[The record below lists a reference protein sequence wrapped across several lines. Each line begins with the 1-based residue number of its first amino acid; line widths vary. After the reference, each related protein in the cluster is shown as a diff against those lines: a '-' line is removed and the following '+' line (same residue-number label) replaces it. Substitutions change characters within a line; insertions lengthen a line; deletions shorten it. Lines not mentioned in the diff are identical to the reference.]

1 MMDLVTVSNG
11 GIKQEMPERF
21 PTLEIN
27 SLNEIIASQLVS
39 IIYPIY
45 VIIIY
50 INEYGDI

>member
-21 PTLEIN
+21 PTLEMD
-27 SLNEIIASQLVS
+27 SLSGIIVSQLIS

-45 VIIIY
+45 IIIIY
-50 INEYGDI
+50 INKCEDI